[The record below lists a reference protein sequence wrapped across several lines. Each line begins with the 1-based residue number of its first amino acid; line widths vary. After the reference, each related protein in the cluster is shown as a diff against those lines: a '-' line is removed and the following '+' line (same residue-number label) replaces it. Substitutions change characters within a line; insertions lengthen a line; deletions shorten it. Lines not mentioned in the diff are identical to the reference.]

1 MIDVRVD
8 ARNAEC
14 PVPIL
19 KAVEALKDID
29 DGQMI
34 ELMTTDD
41 GSIVDVPAWASDMGY
56 VIEET
61 FETGG
66 ATHFV
71 IIKA

>member
-1 MIDVRVD
+1 MTDVRVD
-8 ARNAEC
+8 ARNAVC

-19 KAVEALKDID
+19 KAVEALKDIE
-29 DGQMI
+29 DGQTI

-41 GSIVDVPAWASDMGY
+41 GSLVDVPAWAGDMGY

-71 IIKA
+71 IVKA

>member
-1 MIDVRVD
+1 MTDVRVD
-8 ARNAEC
+8 ARNAVC

-19 KAVEALKDID
+19 KAVEALRDID
-29 DGQMI
+29 DGQTI

-41 GSIVDVPAWASDMGY
+41 GSLVDVPAWANDMGY
-56 VIEET
+56 PIEET

-71 IIKA
+71 IVKA